1 MQLAK
6 HEHYADE
13 IKDYL
18 ETFDKLEE
26 ARQGLDFEIEDLLK
40 ELNLDKLYQE
50 NEGIQSLEDLPKDSK
65 LSVLISK
72 MMERNTDLTEQQSQ
86 VK

>member
-50 NEGIQSLEDLPKDSK
+50 NEGI
-65 LSVLISK
+65 
-72 MMERNTDLTEQQSQ
+72 
-86 VK
+86 